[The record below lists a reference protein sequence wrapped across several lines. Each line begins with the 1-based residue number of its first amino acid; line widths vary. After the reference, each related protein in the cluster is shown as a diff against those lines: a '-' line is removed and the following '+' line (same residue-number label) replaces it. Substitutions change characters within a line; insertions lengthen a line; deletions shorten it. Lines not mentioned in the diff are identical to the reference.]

1 MATGGADGRDGRDGP
16 DDPAKGADGPDGV
29 AERPS
34 GPDRVVADLVDV
46 VGDVVPAPRRLLGV
60 GTGRRFD
67 VAVALAT
74 AFPDADVVVSD
85 RTAPDLPDGVPAN
98 VRAAAVD
105 LAADDPLAGAA
116 GVADGPDGVDA
127 VDAVVAVRLP
137 PELWPDAVALA
148 DRLGAPL
155 VMHPL
160 PEETPPDG
168 FEQVRPGIYARRPTG

>member
-1 MATGGADGRDGRDGP
+1 M
-16 DDPAKGADGPDGV
+16 
-29 AERPS
+29 
-34 GPDRVVADLVDV
+34 VADLVHA
-46 VGDVVPAPRRLLGV
+46 VGTVAPAPGRLLEV

-85 RTAPDLPDGVPAN
+85 RTAPDLPDGVPGN

-105 LAADDPLAGAA
+105 LAADDPLAGSGAVPQGA
-116 GVADGPDGVDA
+116 G

-137 PELWPDAVALA
+137 PELWPDAAALA
-148 DRLGAPL
+148 DRLGASL

-160 PEETPPDG
+160 PEETVPEG
-168 FEQVRPGIYARRPTG
+168 FEQVRPGVYVRRPIG